1 MIHQK
6 GANMKPDWKL
16 VLASDPQYDAVHPQ
30 KFWCDAYGLSDL
42 RAAPDGEKP
51 YVSPDDHTFDAA
63 SGGGA
68 WSLALVPASR
78 PTRPFSLTDYGG
90 SRWIATHT

>member
-1 MIHQK
+1 MGK
-6 GANMKPDWKL
+6 DWKL
-16 VLASDPQYDAVHPQ
+16 VQPGDPQYDAAHV
-30 KFWCDAYGLSDL
+30 KYWTDAYGESDTRL
-42 RAAPDGEKP
+42 PPNGDAP
-51 YVSPDDHTFDAA
+51 YITPDDHTFDAA

-90 SRWIATHT
+90 SRWIATHS